1 MIRRVSPWLSRR
13 AAVLVCAVLA
23 SVALACARLA
33 IAADA
38 PAAGPT
44 PVNAIA
50 GNAPTSAPDSGWVE
64 VGGASPFGKDDP
76 FADLPSPEEEGAAV
90 PHGGQLLPY
99 LSYDRVDQFVLGLE
113 QRYKPKSGWMPGF
126 QTLMARAAE
135 RRNPP
140 GQGTGNWLYDLRLE
154 QPLDPHRRA
163 MLTVSAYRMT
173 DDDGFGQIGDVENA
187 LAALFFHD
195 DYRDWFERDGYALDG
210 AYHLKRWSGD
220 VRYAQ
225 DNYTSIPLVAEDTRG
240 IFRRHASWRANPSV
254 DEGDLRSVTTTVAYD
269 SRSSK
274 AFPRRGMWHTL
285 SVETAG
291 GGLGGDFTY
300 TRWLAD
306 LRAYV
311 SSGPTQI
318 IKSRLMLGTTG
329 GDAFL
334 PFQRTFA
341 VGGVGTLRATPFRQF
356 RGRHLALL
364 NNDWSWEVLRRSS
377 KNTAIKTGLSLV
389 LFDDLGLAWDAP
401 TWDLDRRRMAW
412 NAGLG
417 VGTTDETL
425 RVYFARDLR
434 AKRSPLQVTV
444 RIARSY

>member
-1 MIRRVSPWLSRR
+1 VIRRVSPRFPRR
-13 AAVLVCAVLA
+13 AALAACAAFA
-23 SVALACARLA
+23 SIALALAGARAAGAAAPPAPGKGVVPAPA
-33 IAADA
+33 IAD
-38 PAAGPT
+38 
-44 PVNAIA
+44 
-50 GNAPTSAPDSGWVE
+50 NAPSIPPDSGWVE
-64 VGGASPFGKDDP
+64 VGGPGKPFGADDP
-76 FADLPSPEEEGAAV
+76 FADLPSPEDESAAA
-90 PHGGQLLPY
+90 PRGGQILPW
-99 LSYDRVDQFVLGLE
+99 LSYERVDQFVLGIE
-113 QRYKPKSGWMPGF
+113 QRYLPKSGFHPGF
-126 QTLMARAAE
+126 TTRIARA
-135 RRNPP
+135 
-140 GQGTGNWLYDLRLE
+140 GQGTGKWLYNLGLE
-154 QPLDPHRRA
+154 QPLDARRRSLLA
-163 MLTVSAYRMT
+163 VSIYRDT

-195 DYRDWFERDGYALDG
+195 DDRDWFEREGFGIEGSYKLT
-210 AYHLKRWSGD
+210 RWRGD

-225 DNYTSIPLVAEDTRG
+225 DVYSSIPLIADDTRG
-240 IFRRHASWRANPSV
+240 IFRRHASWRANPAV
-254 DEGDLRSVTTTVAYD
+254 DEGDLRSVTGTVAYD

-274 AFPRRGMWHTL
+274 TFPRRGMWHTL

-291 GGLGGDFTY
+291 GDLGGDFTY

-318 IKSRLMLGTTG
+318 IKSRLMLGTTSEG
-329 GDAFL
+329 AFL

-341 VGGVGTLRATPFRQF
+341 IGGVGTLRATPFRAL

-377 KNTAIKTGLSLV
+377 KNAAIKTGLSLV
-389 LFDDLGLAWDAP
+389 VFDDLGLAWDAP
-401 TWDLDRRRMAW
+401 TWDLGQRRMAW

-434 AKRSPLQVTV
+434 AKRSPVEVSV